1 MVAKMGEERPS
12 QKKGTRWVRQL
23 KVSLSQILAGPYWP
37 RGTINRLTTA
47 MNTILQAT
55 SDLLKSRKMQ
65 PAFTEDGNM
74 LLVNCSGEHHFWT
87 TIVDTSDDNTII
99 TLLSRVPVKVP
110 VAKRA
115 ACAKLV
121 ARFNYGK
128 RHGAFH
134 LDVRD
139 GEVLFCISNV
149 LTAGIAPEETLDA
162 LFGSTYCAMNEH
174 APEII
179 KLVYGRSPAP
189 DSEAAAPSPSRNRS
203 LNPPDLTN

>member
-1 MVAKMGEERPS
+1 
-12 QKKGTRWVRQL
+12 
-23 KVSLSQILAGPYWP
+23 
-37 RGTINRLTTA
+37 
-47 MNTILQAT
+47 MNSVLQAT
-55 SDLLKSRKMQ
+55 SDLLISRKMQ

-74 LLVNCSGEHHFWT
+74 LFVNCSGEQHFWT

-110 VAKRA
+110 AAKRA

-134 LDVRD
+134 LDFRD

-162 LFGSTYCAMNEH
+162 LFGATYCAMNEH
-174 APEII
+174 APEVF
-179 KLVYGRSPAP
+179 KLVYGRGPVP
-189 DSEAAAPSPSRNRS
+189 DANGVTPSRDRHRS
-203 LNPPDLTN
+203 IKPPGLDN